1 MIITLQKKHQLKS
14 IIALIILCLF
24 MFLPGI
30 ASLPVIDRDEA
41 RFAQASV
48 QMAETGDLMDIKFQD
63 QNRYKKPSGI

>member
-1 MIITLQKKHQLKS
+1 
-14 IIALIILCLF
+14 

>member
-1 MIITLQKKHQLKS
+1 
-14 IIALIILCLF
+14 

-30 ASLPVIDRDEA
+30 SSLPVIDRDEA

-63 QNRYKKPSGI
+63 QIALSKAIRYLLVANGFNKITIK

>member
-1 MIITLQKKHQLKS
+1 
-14 IIALIILCLF
+14 

-30 ASLPVIDRDEA
+30 SNLPVIDRDEA

-63 QNRYKKPSGI
+63 QSRIKSHQAFIGYKRFQ